1 MHLWTFDID
10 FMNFVLGSHLVK
22 PLRKKRAYL
31 TSVNF

>member
-22 PLRKKRAYL
+22 PLRKKGL
-31 TSVNF
+31 T